1 MNAQDII
8 HLLEEPTNDGW
19 QVMHQVTT
27 NAPLLE
33 LVAALQANPAPLTR
47 QLLCDILG
55 ERAADPMIDSALSV
69 LVEELQDPSLG
80 VRSSAV
86 EALTKIGNP
95 STGDAL
101 MAAFSKEEQDEGMQ
115 RAFLTA
121 FGAVGYRL
129 AIPLLLQAL
138 RDPVDATRQCAAWSL
153 GELKAH
159 EAQDPLRQ
167 ALAQETDPYVAGV
180 MKKALKALRQTSHSK
195 EKK

>member
-8 HLLEEPTNDGW
+8 HLLEESTDDGW
-19 QVMHQVTT
+19 QVMRQLTID
-27 NAPLLE
+27 APLRE
-33 LVAALQANPAPLTR
+33 LVTALQAKPAPLTR

-55 ERAADPMIDSALSV
+55 ERAMDPLIDAALPV
-69 LVEELQDPSLG
+69 LIEELQDPSLG

-101 MAAFSKEEQDEGMQ
+101 LVAFNKEEPDEGMQ

-121 FGAVGYRL
+121 FGAVGYRPAL
-129 AIPLLLQAL
+129 PLLLQAL

-167 ALAQETDPYVAGV
+167 ALAQETDPYVTRV
-180 MKKALKALRQTSHSK
+180 MKKALKALRQTSHSE